1 MGIFSKKSGSVT
13 HNYICG
19 PLTPYEV
26 SENTNE
32 PILRKLTDLRTD
44 GRTDGRTDA
53 LLQDPSGRGRGS
65 KKQNFE
71 SVYKNQYF

>member
-13 HNYICG
+13 HNYIYG

-32 PILRKLTDLRTD
+32 PILRKLTDW
-44 GRTDGRTDA
+44 RTDGRTDA